1 MAGRELCVGT
11 ILSVSLQELRQFR
24 QLQQQ
29 SRREI
34 GLRLRLSPKQEVK
47 VGVSLGCMVSA

>member
-1 MAGRELCVGT
+1 MAGRELVGT
-11 ILSVSLQELRQFR
+11 ILSVSLRQFR

-34 GLRLRLSPKQEVK
+34 ALRLRLSPKQEVSK

>member
-1 MAGRELCVGT
+1 MAGRELAGT
-11 ILSVSLQELRQFR
+11 VLSVSLPQFR

-34 GLRLRLSPKQEVK
+34 GLRLRFSPKREVIE
-47 VGVSLGCMVSA
+47 VGASLGCMVSA